1 MNHLIGLPSL
11 LMVGTLGGLIG
22 LKTKFPGGVIIGAML
37 GVILVKLLF
46 RVDWSVP
53 KYYGFVLQ
61 VMVGIMVGA
70 SFQPEMIGV
79 IKSVLL
85 PVVASTLVLVLT
97 GLLISMVFARLNI
110 LDMGTA
116 YLGTSPGAMSALLVL
131 ALDSGKNPTV
141 IMCFHFF
148 RVVFIIL
155 TLPIIYKL
163 FFR

>member
-1 MNHLIGLPSL
+1 MNYITSLPSL
-11 LMVGTLGGLIG
+11 LIIGTLGGLLG

-37 GVILVKLLF
+37 SIILFKLLS
-46 RVDWSVP
+46 RMDWSLP
-53 KYYGFVLQ
+53 RYYSFILQ
-61 VMVGIMVGA
+61 VLLGIMVGS
-70 SFQPEMIGV
+70 SFQLEMIGV
-79 IKSVLL
+79 IKTILL
-85 PVVASTLVLVLT
+85 PVVTSTLALVLT
-97 GLLISMVFARLNI
+97 GLIISMIFARLNI